1 MRVLVYAGEDDF
13 ICNWLGNKRWVKAMP
28 WTGQDEFNAQYPV
41 PFVVDEKTA
50 GDVVESGALSFLKM
64 SESGHMVPMDQP
76 ANALEMLRRFVA
88 GEPMAGEPWT
98 PGCCGD
104 AVGED
109 GEARGAKAPT
119 RASVATA

>member
-1 MRVLVYAGEDDF
+1 
-13 ICNWLGNKRWVKAMP
+13 
-28 WTGQDEFNAQYPV
+28 
-41 PFVVDEKTA
+41 
-50 GDVVESGALSFLKM
+50 
-64 SESGHMVPMDQP
+64 MDQP